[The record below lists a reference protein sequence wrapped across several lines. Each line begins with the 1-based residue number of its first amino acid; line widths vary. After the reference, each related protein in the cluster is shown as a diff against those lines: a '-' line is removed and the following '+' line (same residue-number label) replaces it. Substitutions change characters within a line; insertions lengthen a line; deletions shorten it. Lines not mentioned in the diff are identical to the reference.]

1 MFFTLLRMK
10 LHFQSYPLKLKHEF
24 RLSYGSRTGTDSVQ
38 ITLEDGGNTGYG
50 EAVLPPY
57 FGLTANDVLA
67 ELQNFD
73 ASILSINEWKESLK
87 AIESSDLSSPTKAGL
102 DMALHDLVGKV
113 SGQPV
118 YQMIGTVP
126 AQMPATTYTIGQC
139 DEAELKEKLLEA
151 KDFHLIK
158 LKLGGKDDWA
168 LVKQFRKHCSKPF
181 MADPNQGWKDVNEAL
196 ELIDFLKNEGCILLE
211 QPMPAN
217 QPQGDQHRLKS
228 ESSLPLFADES
239 VRSIEDLDSAAQ
251 SFHGVNVKLMKCGGI
266 APAHLLMKKASQL
279 GLRLMI
285 GCMAETSIGVMAAAH
300 LAPLTEICDLDG
312 PFLQANNPFPDPA
325 MENGK
330 ICLTDRP
337 GIGGGTRQF

>member
-38 ITLEDGGNTGYG
+38 IALEDSGKIGYG

-57 FGLTANDVLA
+57 FGLTSNDVIA
-67 ELQNFD
+67 ELQKFD
-73 ASILSINEWKESLK
+73 ASVLSINEWKDSLD
-87 AIESSDLSSPTKAGL
+87 AIGSSGLSSPTKAGI
-102 DMALHDLVGKV
+102 DIALHDLAGKI

-118 YQMIGTVP
+118 YQMIGTEP
-126 AQMPATTYTIGQC
+126 DQMPATTYTIGQC
-139 DEAELKEKLLEA
+139 GEEELLEKLLEA
-151 KDFHLIK
+151 EKFHLIK
-158 LKLGGKDDWA
+158 LKLGGKDDRA

-181 MADPNQGWKDVNEAL
+181 MADPNQGWNDVNEVL

-217 QPQGDQHRLKS
+217 QAQEDQHRLKS

-266 APAHLLMKKASQL
+266 APAHQLMKKASQL
-279 GLRLMI
+279 GLRMMI
-285 GCMAETSIGVMAAAH
+285 GCMAETTIGVMAAAH
-300 LAPLTEICDLDG
+300 LAPLAEICDLDG
-312 PFLQANNPFPDPA
+312 PFLQSNNPFTDPT
-325 MENGK
+325 MKDGR
-330 ICLTDRP
+330 ICLTNRP